1 MARGQKQQAKG
12 PTSSKTV
19 RRNRASP
26 SRIFKLYMHLSDDQ
40 NKMICN
46 SKFGGLL
53 NIACATIP
61 SEFANWLFVDCFDA
75 ESSQLVFP
83 GRGKILVSAQSVA
96 DILGLP
102 DRGDTVRY
110 ELDVE
115 AINFIHDKYNVE
127 RGSAP
132 KIGSIVKR
140 VKENKEAN
148 DDFLRSWLMLAVST
162 FLCPPTSMGISPRCY
177 PALVHL
183 SKVKDLN
190 WCQFVVDQ
198 LKDASTKI
206 NKKNSVRGCIQLLA
220 ILYAD
225 SLEVQKVQPPP
236 TKPRIAAWTRKM
248 LDTVIKEDTNCDG
261 SFGKLKNLGHSVL
274 QDPFIQMDDIQRFV
288 SSKAHRGMTVQKK
301 RKLCQAVS
309 NVMCGVTQL
318 LTTFLHEVGPFSAEN
333 EDTDEPS
340 LRRSKRKR
348 TTEPEEAELV
358 SDDEAEDSDYEESDF
373 VGVDSTEES
382 DYEDDGDG
390 HSMDAENTNNMNTTP
405 KTGEYV
411 GNDAHGNTPD
421 RADGHMSSSN
431 PQHEQ
436 TDELD
441 GVPLISRLRAIQQ
454 AKNQRL
460 MDQSA
465 AHHDAICEPIP
476 LQVKPPTIEDMV
488 PPASKPVIRKER
500 FGGRLKPPVATGT
513 NFDAAKDKLGEGCS
527 HNISTE
533 IPVSKSDSL
542 DFTPPDFD
550 IMKSI
555 NEHEPTQPQEQ
566 RCTPQPENPQEQRC
580 TPQAEKP
587 QEQQCTP
594 QAEKPQEQQCTPQ
607 PQEPGHQGLEPGSAF
622 SLDQIDAGLLQLIE
636 EDAIQRIQERKA
648 RSAQLERAPT
658 GDILGDQDA
667 PQASTDTAAA
677 SVGTGTTPASMRPEP
692 ASVNSSVTPA
702 YQPAPRRRLRK
713 AAVLQS
719 PYVDFTGAKSFRCS
733 KEVCDVYNAVLA
745 SQRSSTR
752 SSQEASTSS
761 NKDVIIIN
769 YFDFHVTLKELA
781 SSVNPRGKLDSVV
794 AEIDIYCIDQ
804 RCRKA
809 TKRVLPL
816 RVSGYLQ
823 THQLNRSEVK
833 RVFRMGTNHLDHR
846 QMVMFP
852 VLQMIQ
858 NKNLGTVGHY
868 FLLVLN
874 IRNNRFEVLDS
885 MRSLK
890 DENLVECCNII
901 VAAIKELWRTHYP
914 DSNVDV
920 QNYSLVDIGVLI
932 QTNDRDCGYHML
944 MHAEHWDGF
953 KIYNFQEKD
962 IPNIRKLLTYKW
974 LTDKENETDWKTKLG
989 LA

>member
-1 MARGQKQQAKG
+1 MARGQKQQAMG

-26 SRIFKLYMHLSDDQ
+26 SRLFKLYKHLSDDQ
-40 NKMICN
+40 KKMICN

-61 SEFANWLFVDCFDA
+61 SEFANWLMVDCFDA

-177 PALVHL
+177 PALVDL

-198 LKDASTKI
+198 LKDASSKI

-225 SLEVQKVQPPP
+225 SLEVHKVQPPP

-248 LDTVIKEDTNCDG
+248 LDTVIKEDTNRDG
-261 SFGKLKNLGHSVL
+261 SFGKLKLKNLGHSVL

-318 LTTFLHEVGPFSAEN
+318 LTTFLHEVGAFSAEN

-373 VGVDSTEES
+373 VGVDSTDES

-390 HSMDAENTNNMNTTP
+390 HSMDAEDTNNMNTTAE
-405 KTGEYV
+405 TGEDV
-411 GNDAHGNTPD
+411 GNTPD
-421 RADGHMSSSN
+421 RAHGHTYSSN

-441 GVPLISRLRAIQQ
+441 GVPLISRLRAMQE
-454 AKNQRL
+454 AENQRL
-460 MDQSA
+460 REQSA
-465 AHHDAICEPIP
+465 AHHDAVCEPIP
-476 LQVKPPTIEDMV
+476 LQVEPPTMEDMV

-500 FGGRLKPPVATGT
+500 FGGRLKLPVTTGT

-533 IPVSKSDSL
+533 IPVAKSDSL

-566 RCTPQPENPQEQRC
+566 QSTPQPEKQ
-580 TPQAEKP
+580 
-587 QEQQCTP
+587 
-594 QAEKPQEQQCTPQ
+594 
-607 PQEPGHQGLEPGSAF
+607 PGHQGLEPGSVF

-648 RSAQLERAPT
+648 RSAQLERPPA
-658 GDILGDQDA
+658 GDILGDHEA
-667 PQASTDTAAA
+667 PQASTDIATAA
-677 SVGTGTTPASMRPEP
+677 VGTATTPASMRPEP

-719 PYVDFTGAKSFRCS
+719 PYVDFTAAKSFRCS

-781 SSVNPRGKLDSVV
+781 SSVTPRGKLDSVV
-794 AEIDIYCIDQ
+794 AEIGIYAIDQ
-804 RCRKA
+804 RGKKA

-846 QMVMFP
+846 HMVMFP

-858 NKNLGTVGHY
+858 NKNLGIVGHY

-914 DSNVDV
+914 DSNVDI
-920 QNYSLVDIGVLI
+920 QNYSLVDIGVPI

-962 IPNIRKLLTYKW
+962 IPSIRKLLTYKW
-974 LTDKENETDWKTKLG
+974 LTDKENGTDWKTKLG

>member
-1 MARGQKQQAKG
+1 MG

-26 SRIFKLYMHLSDDQ
+26 SRLFKLYKHLSDDQ

-53 NIACATIP
+53 NFACATIP

-115 AINFIHDKYNVE
+115 GINFIHDKYNVE

-177 PALVHL
+177 PALVDL
-183 SKVKDLN
+183 SRVKDFN

-220 ILYAD
+220 
-225 SLEVQKVQPPP
+225 
-236 TKPRIAAWTRKM
+236 
-248 LDTVIKEDTNCDG
+248 
-261 SFGKLKNLGHSVL
+261 
-274 QDPFIQMDDIQRFV
+274 
-288 SSKAHRGMTVQKK
+288 KK

-348 TTEPEEAELV
+348 TTELEEAELV

-405 KTGEYV
+405 KTGEDV

-454 AKNQRL
+454 AENQRL
-460 MDQSA
+460 MEQSA

-476 LQVKPPTIEDMV
+476 LQVEPPTIEDMV

-500 FGGRLKPPVATGT
+500 FGGRLKLPVATGT

-719 PYVDFTGAKSFRCS
+719 PYVDFTRAKSFRCS
-733 KEVCDVYNAVLA
+733 KE
-745 SQRSSTR
+745 
-752 SSQEASTSS
+752 
-761 NKDVIIIN
+761 
-769 YFDFHVTLKELA
+769 
-781 SSVNPRGKLDSVV
+781 
-794 AEIDIYCIDQ
+794 
-804 RCRKA
+804 
-809 TKRVLPL
+809 
-816 RVSGYLQ
+816 
-823 THQLNRSEVK
+823 
-833 RVFRMGTNHLDHR
+833 
-846 QMVMFP
+846 VMFP

-914 DSNVDV
+914 DSNVDI
-920 QNYSLVDIGVLI
+920 QNYSLVDIGVPI

-974 LTDKENETDWKTKLG
+974 LTDKENGTDWKTKLG

>member
-1 MARGQKQQAKG
+1 M
-12 PTSSKTV
+12 
-19 RRNRASP
+19 
-26 SRIFKLYMHLSDDQ
+26 
-40 NKMICN
+40 
-46 SKFGGLL
+46 
-53 NIACATIP
+53 
-61 SEFANWLFVDCFDA
+61 VDCFDA
-75 ESSQLVFP
+75 ESSHLVFP

-115 AINFIHDKYNVE
+115 AINFIHEKYNVE

-177 PALVHL
+177 PALVDL

-190 WCQFVVDQ
+190 WCQFAVDQ
-198 LKDASTKI
+198 LKDASSKI

-220 ILYAD
+220 
-225 SLEVQKVQPPP
+225 
-236 TKPRIAAWTRKM
+236 
-248 LDTVIKEDTNCDG
+248 
-261 SFGKLKNLGHSVL
+261 
-274 QDPFIQMDDIQRFV
+274 
-288 SSKAHRGMTVQKK
+288 KK

-309 NVMCGVTQL
+309 NVICGVTQL
-318 LTTFLHEVGPFSAEN
+318 LTTFLHEVGAFSAEN

-358 SDDEAEDSDYEESDF
+358 SNDEAEDSDYEESDF

-390 HSMDAENTNNMNTTP
+390 HNMDAEDTNNMNTTAE
-405 KTGEYV
+405 TGEDV

-421 RADGHMSSSN
+421 RAHGHMSSSN

-441 GVPLISRLRAIQQ
+441 GVPLISRLRAMQE
-454 AKNQRL
+454 AENQRL
-460 MDQSA
+460 REQSA
-465 AHHDAICEPIP
+465 AHHEAVCEPIP
-476 LQVKPPTIEDMV
+476 LQVEPPTMEDMV
-488 PPASKPVIRKER
+488 PQASKPVIRKER
-500 FGGRLKPPVATGT
+500 FGGRLKLPVATGT
-513 NFDAAKDKLGEGCS
+513 NFDAVKDKLGEGCS

-533 IPVSKSDSL
+533 IPVAKSDSL
-542 DFTPPDFD
+542 DFTLPDFD

-566 RCTPQPENPQEQRC
+566 RSTPQPEKQ
-580 TPQAEKP
+580 
-587 QEQQCTP
+587 
-594 QAEKPQEQQCTPQ
+594 
-607 PQEPGHQGLEPGSAF
+607 PGHQGLEPGSVF

-667 PQASTDTAAA
+667 LQASTDIAAA
-677 SVGTGTTPASMRPEP
+677 AVGTATTPASMRLEP
-692 ASVNSSVTPA
+692 GSVNSSVTPA
-702 YQPAPRRRLRK
+702 YQPAPRRHLRK

-719 PYVDFTGAKSFRCS
+719 PYVDFTAAKSFRCS

-761 NKDVIIIN
+761 SKDVIIIN
-769 YFDFHVTLKELA
+769 YIDFHVTLKELA
-781 SSVNPRGKLDSVV
+781 SSVTPRGKLDSVV
-794 AEIDIYCIDQ
+794 AEIGIYAIDQ
-804 RCRKA
+804 RGKKA

-816 RVSGYLQ
+816 RVS
-823 THQLNRSEVK
+823 
-833 RVFRMGTNHLDHR
+833 
-846 QMVMFP
+846 VMFP

-858 NKNLGTVGHY
+858 NKNLGMVGHY

-890 DENLVECCNII
+890 DENLVQCCNII

-914 DSNVDV
+914 DSNVDI
-920 QNYSLVDIGVLI
+920 QNYSLVDIGVPI

-962 IPNIRKLLTYKW
+962 IPSIRKLLTYKW
-974 LTDKENETDWKTKLG
+974 LTDKENGTDWKTKLG